1 MLIFFFIYSIVTVI
15 FSFFKK
21 RKLILEIYI
30 KKSLLLR
37 TKAGD
42 FFFSP
47 VKLLINNLFTRNVVL
62 TAPDGAFY
70 LIFYLFFLSGQLMK
84 HIFISV

>member
-30 KKSLLLR
+30 KKIFAVENKGWR
-37 TKAGD
+37 
-42 FFFSP
+42 FFF
-47 VKLLINNLFTRNVVL
+47 L
-62 TAPDGAFY
+62 
-70 LIFYLFFLSGQLMK
+70 QLN
-84 HIFISV
+84 S

>member
-30 KKSLLLR
+30 KKIFAVENKGWR
-37 TKAGD
+37 